1 MLINI
6 RMFGSKQHFLYSKD
20 KEHLISSTVTKSF
33 CIYRRYS
40 ETFSERYCSH
50 RDLFPYVSKKMT
62 LKLIKYLEYSPHNW
76 WTLAGKRV
84 SWWWRG
90 WDCERTT
97 HSGLFRR
104 LENPSQWSG
113 MYVLYLQ
120 PITYILKIIQ
130 QCLTNKTVRFLGLFF
145 TIHLRH
151 SNNMNL
157 WENTEYNFKCPEFSN
172 KIANTN
178 IGVLCLCIYVKSGNR
193 CYIFSK
199 IFNMDDN
206 ILVLKPRKKKKQG

>member
-1 MLINI
+1 MHIQKIFRN
-6 RMFGSKQHFLYSKD
+6 FLRGILQS
-20 KEHLISSTVTKSF
+20 LRFISLCFQENDFEVNKISRILTTQLMDTSWEK
-33 CIYRRYS
+33 
-40 ETFSERYCSH
+40 
-50 RDLFPYVSKKMT
+50 
-62 LKLIKYLEYSPHNW
+62 
-76 WTLAGKRV
+76 

-113 MYVLYLQ
+113 MCVLYLQ

-130 QCLTNKTVRFLGLFF
+130 QCLINKTVHFLGLFF

-206 ILVLKPRKKKKQG
+206 ILILKPRKKKKNRDRR